1 MKLRVRRAEHRDEP
15 RILDLLLQVNNVH
28 ADGRPD
34 IFIVDQRKYT
44 DGQLSLLIDDKTRSI
59 FVAVDD
65 DEYVYGYGFCVVT
78 EVKEGSNLQPIKTL
92 YIDDLCVDQTVRRMG
107 TGQILYNF
115 IKDYA
120 KEIGCYHLTLNV
132 WACNPSAMKFYEKQ
146 GMQMLKKEM
155 EILL

>member
-34 IFIVDQRKYT
+34 IFITDMRKYT
-44 DGQLSLLIDDKTRSI
+44 DGQLSLLIDDVTRPI
-59 FVAVDD
+59 FVAVDE
-65 DEYVYGYGFCVVT
+65 DEYVYGYGFCIVT
-78 EVKEGSNLQPIKTL
+78 EVKEGSNLRPIKTL
-92 YIDDLCVDQTVRRMG
+92 YIDDLCVDQSVRRMG
-107 TGQILYNF
+107 TGQIIYDF

-155 EILL
+155 EIIL

>member
-34 IFIVDQRKYT
+34 IFIFNQRKYT
-44 DGQLSLLIDDKTRSI
+44 DGQLSILIDDETRPI

-65 DEYVYGYGFCVVT
+65 DEYVYGYGFCIVT
-78 EVKEGSNLQPIKTL
+78 EAKDGSNLQPIKTL

-107 TGQILYNF
+107 TGQIIYDF

-155 EILL
+155 EIIL